1 MNMLASASDLRY
13 MSKIVE
19 AELPAY
25 VSRIAVHS
33 KDDNEYP
40 KPEYPTG
47 FT

>member
-1 MNMLASASDLRY
+1 MNMLAFASDLRY

-25 VSRIAVHS
+25 VSMIAVHS
-33 KDDNEYP
+33 KDDNKYP
-40 KPEYPTG
+40 KPEHPTD